1 MRKTFLDPLLAGAL
15 QMEQLP
21 VVSSR
26 ADMVHTCEKLTQCIE
41 SISGKCTIEPDREAA
56 QQLANIGESLA
67 ACVISLMAYTRG
79 RSPKVASKKPN
90 TTIIQEH

>member
-15 QMEQLP
+15 EMERLP
-21 VVSSR
+21 VQSNR

-41 SISGKCTIEPDREAA
+41 SISTKATIEGDGQAA

-90 TTIIQEH
+90 TLIEVN

>member
-1 MRKTFLDPLLAGAL
+1 MRKNFLDPILAGAL
-15 QMEQLP
+15 EMERLP
-21 VVSSR
+21 VQSNR
-26 ADMVHTCEKLTQCIE
+26 ADMVHTCEKLTVCIE
-41 SISGKCTIEPDREAA
+41 TISVKATIEGDPQAA

-90 TTIIQEH
+90 TIIETH

>member
-15 QMEQLP
+15 EMERLP
-21 VVSSR
+21 VQSNR
-26 ADMVHTCEKLTQCIE
+26 ADMVHTCEKLAQCIE
-41 SISGKCTIEPDREAA
+41 SIGGKATFESDGEAA

-90 TTIIQEH
+90 TIIHS